1 MRIDEDGDAGEVK
14 APVGAPLHWYEAVL
28 PAALL
33 ALGAVAAV
41 LFLVPRA
48 TPGYAVYLLVAS
60 LVALAAAVTLGVCGW
75 CAYATL
81 EPLWVRRYRL
91 AADAALVALGLLVLL
106 APFSIFFFA
115 FAGYRAGALDF
126 PFVARVA
133 LRASPAQWHRRAI
146 WCGASAIV
154 LAVGKPLAQ
163 ALGSPLLFVPVLVAG
178 AGLALAAGFAYR
190 LGRSAA

>member
-1 MRIDEDGDAGEVK
+1 MRIDEDGDAGEVE
-14 APVGAPLHWYEAVL
+14 APIGAPLRWYEAVL

-41 LFLVPRA
+41 LIVAPRE
-48 TPGYAVYLLVAS
+48 TLGYAVYLLVAS
-60 LVALAAAVTLGVCGW
+60 VVALAAAVSLGICAW

-81 EPLWVRRYRL
+81 EPLWVRRYRVAAEAAL
-91 AADAALVALGLLVLL
+91 AALAFLVLL
-106 APFSIFFFA
+106 GPFPIFLWA
-115 FAGYRAGALDF
+115 VVGYRAAAPDL
-126 PFVARVA
+126 PWVARIAV
-133 LRASPAQWHRRAI
+133 RASHPPWRR
-146 WCGASAIV
+146 GAVWFGVFAVV
-154 LAVGKPLAQ
+154 LTVARPLAQ